1 MESEELFDTELEKL
15 RGFASDSIFQFLSAT
30 NDEATPLCSEL
41 PFESVQPTY
50 SISPTSTFDAAGLD
64 TLFACSDSYEETR
77 KHPRLEPP
85 KPTKSRETVQRHRY
99 IFSALDIKLQGFLYE
114 LQGFLQS
121 FTRFSTEVQG
131 FL

>member
-1 MESEELFDTELEKL
+1 MESEELFDAELEKL

-41 PFESVQPTY
+41 PFESAQPTY
-50 SISPTSTFDAAGLD
+50 SISPTSTFDAADLD
-64 TLFACSDSYEETR
+64 MLFLACSDSYEETR
-77 KHPRLEPP
+77 KLPQLEPP
-85 KPTKSRETVQRHRY
+85 KPTKSRAFFFYSVP
-99 IFSALDIKLQGFLYE
+99 LDIKLQGFQYE